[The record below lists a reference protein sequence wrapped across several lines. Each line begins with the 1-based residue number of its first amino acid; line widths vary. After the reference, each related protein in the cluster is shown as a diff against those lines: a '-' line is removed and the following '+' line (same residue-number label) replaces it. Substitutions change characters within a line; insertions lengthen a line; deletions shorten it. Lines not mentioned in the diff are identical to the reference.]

1 MDPGGLP
8 KISKKVIEKGGM
20 QRFMIERGNPLST
33 DLWVSRIY
41 FIVLYVVAD
50 RSFTA
55 DGGLL

>member
-1 MDPGGLP
+1 
-8 KISKKVIEKGGM
+8 M

-33 DLWVSRIY
+33 DLWLKPQTNDFHEFV
-41 FIVLYVVAD
+41 FLVLHFVAD